1 MPDILEMLTAERDK
15 LNRAIEALG
24 GQVGSAIIRM
34 TKTGRKRHVSAAARA
49 KMAAAQRA
57 RWAKVKGTAAPAS
70 SPTAP
75 KKKYTLSPAA
85 RANIAA
91 GARKRWAKIKAEK

>member
-1 MPDILEMLTAERDK
+1 MPDILEMLTSERDK

-49 KMAAAQRA
+49 KMAAA
-57 RWAKVKGTAAPAS
+57 PAS

>member
-24 GQVGSAIIRM
+24 GQVGSAIIRL
-34 TKTGRKRHVSAAARA
+34 TKAAKPGKRTVSAAARA

-57 RWAKVKGTAAPAS
+57 RWAKVKGPAAS
-70 SPTAP
+70 STTP
-75 KKKYTLSPAA
+75 KKKYTLSPQA

-91 GARKRWAKIKAEK
+91 GARARWAKIKAGK